1 MKKMVYVAW
10 DSKLGGNDYDVAV
23 SFDLEECRDA
33 AVRDREHLTDRER
46 AGSEH
51 YIKGYKIPVLDG
63 QSARVAYEE
72 WGLEQY
78 CMPDPDY
85 YEDVYVD
92 SDYRVDV
99 KMFKTNYHIWISR
112 RGLCIMS
119 RLFST
124 DSPMYVI
131 DQDRYNEYLEEGN
144 EDDGDI
150 LLVSEATEA
159 DMGLVTD
166 NLDKLGITLPSS
178 VMETIKDK
186 IEAVYRCKSI

>member
-10 DSKLGGNDYDVAV
+10 DSKLGGNDYEVAV

-46 AGSEH
+46 LGCEH
-51 YIKGYKIPVLDG
+51 YIKGYKVPVLDG

-72 WGLEQY
+72 WGYEQC

-112 RGLCIMS
+112 RSLCIMS
-119 RLFST
+119 RLLGT
-124 DSPMYVI
+124 DSLIYVS
-131 DQDRYNEYLEEGN
+131 DRQRYNEYLEEGN
-144 EDDGDI
+144 DDDGDI
-150 LLVSEATEA
+150 ILVSDAVDA
-159 DMGLVTD
+159 DVGLVSDT
-166 NLDKLGITLPSS
+166 LDKLGITLPSS
-178 VMETIKDK
+178 VMAIIKEK
-186 IEAVYRCKSI
+186 IEAIYRAKSI